1 MQDIVAG
8 MEKKSYLEL
17 NTVVGNINKG
27 AFKEFKEEEEE
38 RRRRGEERRGAAAT
52 ATRGSY
58 LTGLC
63 TLLALPH

>member
-27 AFKEFKEEEEE
+27 AFKEFKEEED
-38 RRRRGEERRGAAAT
+38 RRRKGEERRGAAAT